1 MWFMDSLKKFWEK
14 TKETFNNATDY
25 IWEKIWENALAKSKS
40 EIDDIIEKSKTT
52 EFFKQ
57 ETWETKF
64 YKHKTILIVVDEKS
78 EAFKDLSIL
87 YPVFKTK
94 TFSQNMNILMSNFQI
109 EDLNLQEK
117 YELSELP
124 AMIVF
129 QDKEIYKTIFWK
141 ENIEKIWKT
150 VRMNIEQ
157 TIDEF

>member
-1 MWFMDSLKKFWEK
+1 MWFMDSLKKIWEK

-87 YPVFKTK
+87 YPIFKTK
-94 TFSQNMNILMSNFQI
+94 TFSQNMSILMSNFQI

-150 VRMNIEQ
+150 VKMNIEQ